1 MLAMRKIRT
10 FLEGLKAETARR
22 DGPRLENEEEGIGAV
37 NQTPSLRG

>member
-1 MLAMRKIRT
+1 MLGMRETRA
-10 FLEGLKAETARR
+10 FMEGLQAETAQR

>member
-10 FLEGLKAETARR
+10 FLKGLQADTARR
-22 DGPRLENEEEGIGAV
+22 DGPRLENEEEDIGAV

>member
-1 MLAMRKIRT
+1 MLGMRETRT
-10 FLEGLKAETARR
+10 SLEGLQAETARK